1 LNAWGVENLVVK
13 YGRSAAVAG
22 VTFTVEPGEMVAL
35 VGGDGAG
42 KSTVLRSLAGAVAP
56 SGGRVLGPDEHEIGY
71 VPADSGV
78 YRDLTTQENLAF
90 SGRAYGLKKEHL
102 GERIDAVLEA
112 TGLGDA
118 RHRLAGALSGGMR
131 QKLALGMALV
141 HEPSLLIL
149 DEATTGVDP
158 VSRGELWRY
167 IARTAADGAAL
178 VFSTTYI
185 EEAERAVRVVALD
198 AGRVLVAG
206 SPQDIVAAVPGR
218 LREVA
223 ERPQEG
229 YSYRR
234 GARFRVW
241 DESAPASGSIRP
253 NLQDAVT
260 IAALRARAHRR
271 VA

>member
-1 LNAWGVENLVVK
+1 VTVVGVEDLVVR
-13 YGRSAAVAG
+13 YGSSTAVAG
-22 VTFTVEPGEMVAL
+22 VTFAVHPGEMVAL

-42 KSTVLRSLAGAVAP
+42 KTSVLRALAGAVAP
-56 SGGRVLGPDEHEIGY
+56 SRGRVTRPEEHEVGY

-90 SGRAYGLKKEHL
+90 SGAAYGLKKERL
-102 GERIDAVLEA
+102 GQRIEAVLA
-112 TGLGDA
+112 AMDLTDA

-141 HEPSLLIL
+141 HEPRLLIL

-158 VSRGELWRY
+158 VSRAELWRY
-167 IARTAADGAAL
+167 IARSAADGAAL
-178 VFSTTYI
+178 VFATTYI
-185 EEAERAVRVVALD
+185 DEAERAVRVIALD

-206 SPQDIVAAVPGR
+206 SPKDIVASVPGR
-218 LREVA
+218 LREVGK
-223 ERPQEG
+223 RPKEG
-229 YSYRR
+229 FAYRK

-241 DESAPASGSIRP
+241 DPSPAERDSIRP

-260 IAALRARAHRR
+260 IAALRARAGRA

>member
-1 LNAWGVENLVVK
+1 VTTSGVENLVVR
-13 YGRSAAVAG
+13 YGRSTAVAG
-22 VTFTVEPGEMVAL
+22 VTFEVEAGEMVAL

-42 KSTVLRSLAGAVAP
+42 KSTVLRALAGAVAP
-56 SGGRVLGPDEHEIGY
+56 SAGRVLSPSEHEIGY
-71 VPADSGV
+71 VPSGSGV

-90 SGRAYGLKKEHL
+90 SGRAYGLKKERL
-102 GERIDAVLEA
+102 EKRIEAVLGA

-141 HEPSLLIL
+141 HEPRLLIL

-158 VSRGELWRY
+158 VSRAELWRY
-167 IARTAADGAAL
+167 IARAAADGAAL

-185 EEAERAVRVVALD
+185 DEAERAVLVVALD

-206 SPQDIVAAVPGR
+206 SPKDIVASVPGR
-218 LREVA
+218 LREVGK
-223 ERPQEG
+223 RPKEG
-229 YSYRR
+229 LAYRK

-241 DESAPASGSIRP
+241 DPSPAESDSIRP

-260 IAALRARAHRR
+260 IAALRARAGRA